1 MTQNTL
7 TTHVQTALKALEAL
21 LEQLSGDE
29 IPLDASAPKN
39 IADRSPT
46 EALQSDLKD
55 RFVLH
60 AAEQGTVVALDPDWV
75 PLFSEAMFGEEMDPD
90 AEGALDLM
98 QEISSQGFGTVQ
110 STLSE
115 EGLTLPGIQ
124 FGTAAPGQAPP
135 SLDGGGDWLVPFT
148 AQRDEG
154 ELDGFAL
161 LPDGDEEAAGAAE
174 ADPSSQQAP
183 QQAPQQ
189 ASQQASAGGAQSAG
203 ASGNDPSPSAEGSD
217 SVEVS
222 PAAFSELGQEEI
234 SGGGESGNFG
244 LLADVD
250 LEVRVEL
257 GRRELPL
264 ADVLKLTTGSV
275 VELEKLVGE
284 PLSVYANGRLIAEG
298 EAVVIDEQFGVRITN
313 LASEGRREKAFF

>member
-7 TTHVQTALKALEAL
+7 KTHIQTALTALEAL
-21 LEQLSGDE
+21 LEQLSGNE

-46 EALQSDLKD
+46 DALQNDLKQ
-55 RFVLH
+55 RFVLY
-60 AAEQGTVVALDPDWV
+60 AADQGAVVALDPDWV
-75 PLFSEAMFGEEMDPD
+75 PLFSEAMFGEEMDPNAD
-90 AEGALDLM
+90 GALDLM

-110 STLSE
+110 STLAE
-115 EGLTLPGIQ
+115 EGLTLPEVQ
-124 FGTAAPGQAPP
+124 FDTAAPGQAPP
-135 SLDGGGDWLVPFT
+135 SPDEAAWLVPFT
-148 AQRDEG
+148 AQRGGG
-154 ELDGFAL
+154 ELDGLVL
-161 LPDGDEEAAGAAE
+161 LPDGAEASSDASTATESASQEAAAGADQSSGASQP
-174 ADPSSQQAP
+174 AGGGAPSSA
-183 QQAPQQ
+183 
-189 ASQQASAGGAQSAG
+189 
-203 ASGNDPSPSAEGSD
+203 DDSD
-217 SVEVS
+217 GVEVS
-222 PAAFSELGQEEI
+222 PAAFSELGDEEI
-234 SGGGESGNFG
+234 SGDGDSGTFK

-275 VELEKLVGE
+275 VELEKMVGE

-313 LASEGRREKAFF
+313 LASEGHREKAFF

>member
-7 TTHVQTALKALEAL
+7 TTHIQTALEAL
-21 LEQLSGDE
+21 ETILEQLSGTE
-29 IPLDASAPKN
+29 VPLDASAPEQL
-39 IADRSPT
+39 ADRSPE
-46 EALQSDLKD
+46 EALQDDLEA

-60 AAEQGTVVALDPDWV
+60 AADQGTVIALDPDWV
-75 PLFSEAMFGEEMDPD
+75 PLFSEAMFGEAMEPD

-98 QEISSQGFGTVQ
+98 QEVASQGFGTVQ
-110 STLSE
+110 STLAE
-115 EGLTLPGIQ
+115 EGLKLPEVQ
-124 FGTAAPGQAPP
+124 FDTAPPGDTPP
-135 SLDGGGDWLVPFT
+135 SLDGAVWLVPFT
-148 AQRDEG
+148 AQPEDG

-161 LPDGDEEAAGAAE
+161 LPDAETDSADDPAGRTQQEGSAGTPSTDPASTSTSSGAAGTG
-174 ADPSSQQAP
+174 
-183 QQAPQQ
+183 
-189 ASQQASAGGAQSAG
+189 ASQE
-203 ASGNDPSPSAEGSD
+203 ASGEEE

-222 PAAFSELGQEEI
+222 PAAFSELGDEEI
-234 SGGGESGNFG
+234 GGDGESGNFE

-275 VELEKLVGE
+275 VELEKMVGE

>member
-7 TTHVQTALKALEAL
+7 KTHIQTALTALEAL
-21 LEQLSGDE
+21 LEQLSGND

-46 EALQSDLKD
+46 EALQNDLKK
-55 RFVLH
+55 RFVLY
-60 AAEQGTVVALDPDWV
+60 AADRGAVVALDPDWV
-75 PLFSEAMFGEEMDPD
+75 PLFSEAMFGEEMAPD
-90 AEGALDLM
+90 ADGALDLM

-110 STLSE
+110 STLAE
-115 EGLTLPGIQ
+115 EGLTLPEVQ
-124 FGTAAPGQAPP
+124 FDTAAPGQAPP
-135 SLDGGGDWLVPFT
+135 SPDEAAWLVPFT
-148 AQRDEG
+148 AQRDGG
-154 ELDGFAL
+154 ELDGLVL
-161 LPDGDEEAAGAAE
+161 LPDGAEASSDASTTTESAPQEAAAGADQSSGASPP
-174 ADPSSQQAP
+174 AGGGAPSSA
-183 QQAPQQ
+183 ADE
-189 ASQQASAGGAQSAG
+189 S
-203 ASGNDPSPSAEGSD
+203 EG
-217 SVEVS
+217 VEVS
-222 PAAFSELGQEEI
+222 PAAFSELGDEEI
-234 SGGGESGNFG
+234 SGDGDSGTFK

-275 VELEKLVGE
+275 VELEKMVGE

-313 LASEGRREKAFF
+313 LASDGHREKAFF